1 MYDYNS
7 AWSDELKEAERSR
20 YRAEC
25 KVRCLTAALD
35 RTPPEGFEA
44 LMAQIEAAQKELENA
59 AAHKLR
65 CLWAWFNSVN
75 AKGGSK

>member
-7 AWSDELKEAERSR
+7 AWSDELKAAERRR

-35 RTPPEGFEA
+35 RTAPEGFET
-44 LMAQIEAAQKELENA
+44 LMTQIEAAQAELENA
-59 AAHKLR
+59 AAQKFR
-65 CLWAWFNSVN
+65 CLWEWSSSVN
-75 AKGGSK
+75 AKGGNG

>member
-7 AWSDELKEAERSR
+7 AWSDELKEAERRR

-44 LMAQIEAAQKELENA
+44 LMAQIEAAQKEFESA
-59 AAHKLR
+59 IAYKFKR
-65 CLWAWFNSVN
+65 FCEWSDSVN
-75 AKGGSK
+75 AKGE